1 MGNDC
6 KSCQNSNAEQE
17 LIIGSGILK
26 NENGESLD
34 HVKSEKTFLTFKEII
49 NNNPEQYKKLH
60 KILNSILSFQKRKM
74 FKNMLKKFREEQKTF
89 TYEEYI
95 ETLSE
100 NKKYKE
106 LEKKEMRNINIS
118 QVQYMKENGQ
128 EDLDMAML

>member
-34 HVKSEKTFLTFKEII
+34 HVKNKKTFLTFKEII

-74 FKNMLKKFREEQKTF
+74 FKNMLKKFREEQKHLHMKNILKH
-89 TYEEYI
+89 YQKI
-95 ETLSE
+95 K
-100 NKKYKE
+100 NIKNQKK
-106 LEKKEMRNINIS
+106 KK
-118 QVQYMKENGQ
+118 
-128 EDLDMAML
+128 

>member
-34 HVKSEKTFLTFKEII
+34 HVKNEKTFLTFKEII

-74 FKNMLKKFREEQKTF
+74 FKNMLKKFREVQKH
-89 TYEEYI
+89 
-95 ETLSE
+95 LHM
-100 NKKYKE
+100 K
-106 LEKKEMRNINIS
+106 NILKHYQKIKNI
-118 QVQYMKENGQ
+118 KN
-128 EDLDMAML
+128 